1 MMNKKFGAQ
10 TMQSEEINAHT
21 MTPNCSDQPCPIEI
35 ALDIIG
41 GKWKGVI
48 LYRLLGGTKR
58 FNELQKLCRNITQRT
73 LTLQLRSL
81 ENDGLVKRTV
91 YAEVPPRVEY
101 TLTPLGASMEPIIQA
116 LFDWGVEYKQKI
128 NSQNVTE

>member
-1 MMNKKFGAQ
+1 MVAPHAMN
-10 TMQSEEINAHT
+10 
-21 MTPNCSDQPCPIEI
+21 PNCLDQPCPIETT
-35 ALDIIG
+35 LDIIG

-58 FNELQKLCRNITQRT
+58 FNELQRLCKNITQRT

-81 ENDGLVKRTV
+81 EQDGLVQRTV

-101 TLTPLGASMEPIIQA
+101 TLTPLGLSMEPIIQA
-116 LFDWGVEYKQKI
+116 LFDWGVNYQQKGI
-128 NSQNVTE
+128 K

>member
-1 MMNKKFGAQ
+1 
-10 TMQSEEINAHT
+10 MQSEEINVHT

-128 NSQNVTE
+128 NNQNVTE

>member
-1 MMNKKFGAQ
+1 MN
-10 TMQSEEINAHT
+10 QSTVPPIIPAESHT
-21 MTPNCSDQPCPIEI
+21 SYAMNPNCSDQPCPIEI
-35 ALDIIG
+35 TLDIIG

-58 FNELQKLCRNITQRT
+58 FNELQKLCRHITQRT

-81 ENDGLVKRTV
+81 ENDGLVQRTV

-101 TLTPLGASMEPIIQA
+101 SLTPLGASMEPIIQA
-116 LFDWGVEYKQKI
+116 LYDWGTMYKQ
-128 NSQNVTE
+128 NL